1 MWTTILRLITFIY
14 LNELLGVIG
23 SLTTLDQVTGM
34 MGDMVSMECN
44 YVNPPGRK
52 WYVIQ
57 WKRRNNGTEPETLV
71 TLQNNFLSEDT
82 KPLGASWNNDLEPSF
97 RNRARTNIRQDE
109 NDLKFNLEIYDF
121 NCGDRGLYSCEMIG
135 DNSASSQTRLVLK
148 AKPEKPV
155 INNDVIIVDENSTC
169 ELECEVLAGLPPVR
183 LTWLISTPGSSKFEV
198 IENLPEQIVKEGSDC
213 RPKVIQHV
221 QLLVT
226 KENSGSM
233 FRCQVDNGMSDAMT
247 EELYDV
253 VQVKIP
259 DPVVPSSPAYTLS
272 CTGNECLSDG
282 PVQGDVKNSAR
293 SLLGSLLPSFIC
305 MLICIIL

>member
-1 MWTTILRLITFIY
+1 M
-14 LNELLGVIG
+14 
-23 SLTTLDQVTGM
+23 
-34 MGDMVSMECN
+34 
-44 YVNPPGRK
+44 
-52 WYVIQ
+52 
-57 WKRRNNGTEPETLV
+57 
-71 TLQNNFLSEDT
+71 
-82 KPLGASWNNDLEPSF
+82 
-97 RNRARTNIRQDE
+97 
-109 NDLKFNLEIYDF
+109 
-121 NCGDRGLYSCEMIG
+121 
-135 DNSASSQTRLVLK
+135 
-148 AKPEKPV
+148 

-259 DPVVPSSPAYTLS
+259 GNLISTLKINKIEGFS
-272 CTGNECLSDG
+272 KTF
-282 PVQGDVKNSAR
+282 
-293 SLLGSLLPSFIC
+293 SLLYI
-305 MLICIIL
+305 